1 MVPGEDGALPQK
13 GQEVL
18 VNYEGKLTDGSI
30 FDTSADKEPL
40 KVAIG
45 EDHVIKGWDIGI
57 MSMKVG
63 EKAELTIK
71 PEYAYGIAGAPPK
84 IATNATL
91 VFEIELLQCA
101 DRKPTRW

>member
-1 MVPGEDGALPQK
+1 
-13 GQEVL
+13 
-18 VNYEGKLTDGSI
+18 
-30 FDTSADKEPL
+30 
-40 KVAIG
+40 
-45 EDHVIKGWDIGI
+45 

-101 DRKPTRW
+101 DRKPTRWQLNDMELCKVAEKYKADGNAKF